1 MAIKPTTSANL
12 PANQNSAKPA
22 IPGFIRQLIKLKAA
36 TEEQAIEIVTT
47 AKAEHITIMAQ
58 MIKMRI
64 APPSVLA
71 KAASLEYG
79 LSYVDLDALIIGPD
93 VLSLISDEQKQRL
106 NLLPLYRMGQ
116 RLLVGIAD
124 PTHLPNM
131 DDVKFAT
138 GLTPDPVFVE
148 YNKLNGYLQHS
159 ESLAAAAAGD
169 DGAAAM
175 SSGMMVSNEA
185 IVQNIALD
193 TQELRAKNEGEEV
206 EIVSFVD
213 KLLVHA
219 ITSKVSDIH
228 IEPYE
233 KTLRIRF
240 RIDGILQV
248 IATPPIDI
256 ATKLVARLKV
266 MAKMNISE
274 RRVPQDGRIRIT
286 LKNEKNIDFR
296 VNTLPVLYG
305 EKVVMRILDS
315 SNATL
320 GVDKLGFEAKQK
332 ADFLAALAKPDGMIL
347 VTGPT
352 GSGKTVTL
360 YTGLGML
367 NTPEVNIS
375 TAEDPAEINMPGVNQ
390 VNVNAKV
397 GLTFADALRAFLR
410 QDPDVIMVGEIRDL
424 ETAEIAIKA
433 AQTGHLVL
441 STLHTNSA
449 PEALTRLMNMGVAP
463 FNIATSVHL
472 IIAQRLARRLCEKC
486 KKPADIPKEALTKLG
501 FKEDELSTLKIF
513 KAIGCDA
520 CSNGYKGRVGIYQV
534 MPISQTMGRMVMDG
548 GNSMDIADQAQKEG
562 ILDLRQ
568 SGLNKIR
575 AGLTTLEEI
584 ERVTK
589 D

>member
-1 MAIKPTTSANL
+1 MAIKPTVPTNT
-12 PANQNSAKPA
+12 NSPKPA
-22 IPGFIRQLIKLKAA
+22 IPGFIRQLIKLNAT
-36 TEEQAIEIVTT
+36 TEEQALEIVTT

-64 APPSVLA
+64 TSPILLA

-79 LSYVDLDALIIGPD
+79 LSYVDLDAINIGPD
-93 VLSLISDEQKQRL
+93 VFSLISDEQKQRL

-116 RLLVGIAD
+116 RLFVAIAD
-124 PTHLPNM
+124 PAHLPHM

-148 YNKLNGYLQHS
+148 YNKLNSYLHHS
-159 ESLAAAAAGD
+159 ESLAAAAASGD
-169 DGAAAM
+169 NAVINT
-175 SSGMMVSNEA
+175 GMMISNEA
-185 IVQNIALD
+185 IIQNIALD
-193 TQELRAKNEGEEV
+193 TQELRARNEGEEV

-240 RIDGILQV
+240 RIDGMLQV

-256 ATKLVARLKV
+256 ATKLVARIKV
-266 MAKMNISE
+266 MARMNISE
-274 RRVPQDGRIRIT
+274 RRIPQDGRIRIT
-286 LKNEKNIDFR
+286 LKSGKDIDFR
-296 VNTLPVLYG
+296 VNTLPVLHG

-315 SNATL
+315 ANATL
-320 GVDKLGFEAKQK
+320 GVDKLGFDAKQK
-332 ADFLAALAKPDGMIL
+332 ADFMNALSKPDGMIL

-360 YTGLGML
+360 YTGLGIL
-367 NTPEVNIS
+367 NTPEKNIS
-375 TAEDPAEINMPGVNQ
+375 TAEDPAEINMPGINQ
-390 VNVNAKV
+390 VNVNPKV
-397 GLTFADALRAFLR
+397 GLTFADALRSFLR
-410 QDPDVIMVGEIRDL
+410 QDPDIIMVGEIRDL

-472 IIAQRLARRLCEKC
+472 IIAQRLARRLCDKC
-486 KKPADIPKEALTKLG
+486 KRPHDLPQDVLLGMG
-501 FKEDELSTLKIF
+501 FKPEELSILKVY
-513 KAIGCDA
+513 KAIGCDV

-534 MPISQTMGRMVMDG
+534 MPISPAMARIVMDG
-548 GNSMDIADQAQKEG
+548 GNSMDLAEQAQREG
-562 ILDLRQ
+562 VVDLRQ
-568 SGLNKIR
+568 AGLNKIR

>member
-1 MAIKPTTSANL
+1 MAIKPTVPTST
-12 PANQNSAKPA
+12 NSPKPA
-22 IPGFIRQLIKLKAA
+22 IPGFVRQLIKLNAT
-36 TEEQAIEIVTT
+36 TEEQAQEIVNT
-47 AKAEHITIMAQ
+47 ARAEHTTIMAQ
-58 MIKMRI
+58 MIRMRVTSPI
-64 APPSVLA
+64 LLA

-79 LSYVDLDALIIGPD
+79 LSYVDLDAINIGPD
-93 VLSLISDEQKQRL
+93 VFSLISDEQKQRL
-106 NLLPLYRMGQ
+106 NLLPLYRIGQ
-116 RLLVGIAD
+116 KLLVAIAD
-124 PTHLPNM
+124 PAHLPHM

-148 YNKLNGYLQHS
+148 YNKLSAYLHHS
-159 ESLAAAAAGD
+159 DHSTSGD
-169 DGAAAM
+169 TAVVNT
-175 SSGMMVSNEA
+175 GMRVSNEA
-185 IVQNIALD
+185 IIHNIALD
-193 TQELRAKNEGEEV
+193 TQELKAKNEGDEV

-240 RIDGILQV
+240 RIDGMLQV

-256 ATKLVARLKV
+256 ANQLVSRLKV
-266 MAKMNISE
+266 MARMNISE
-274 RRVPQDGRIRIT
+274 RRIPQDGRIRIT
-286 LKNEKNIDFR
+286 LKSGKDIDFR
-296 VNTLPVLYG
+296 VNTLPVLHG

-315 SNATL
+315 ANATL
-320 GVDKLGFEAKQK
+320 GVDKLGFDAKQK
-332 ADFLAALAKPDGMIL
+332 ADFMNALSKPDGMIL

-360 YTGLGML
+360 YTGLGIL
-367 NTPEVNIS
+367 NTPEKNIS
-375 TAEDPAEINMPGVNQ
+375 TAEDPAEINMPGINQ
-390 VNVNAKV
+390 VNVNPKV
-397 GLTFADALRAFLR
+397 GLTFADALRSFLR
-410 QDPDVIMVGEIRDL
+410 QDPDIIMVGEIRDL

-463 FNIATSVHL
+463 FNIASSVHL
-472 IIAQRLARRLCEKC
+472 IIAQRLARRLCDKC
-486 KKPADIPKEALTKLG
+486 KRPHDLTPEVLLGMG
-501 FKEDELSTLKIF
+501 FKSEELAILKVY

-534 MPISQTMGRMVMDG
+534 MPISQTMARMVMDG
-548 GNSMDIADQAQKEG
+548 GNSMDLAEQAQREN